1 MWEARGPRSAKTFE
15 SGASEE
21 STLLNLLAM
30 VRACSSTP
38 ELPQVVLT
46 PSTEE
51 RDVLR
56 ALPRIPSSGSCPSF
70 LAGNDEDGLRS
81 RYGSWKNFADGRGA
95 ASKGTCCLTV
105 GCFDMF
111 HRGHAKLLKRLTSE
125 CDKLIV
131 GVHDDESIWLN
142 KGVRVSDTVT
152 KRFATVQ
159 LALRPQ
165 DEAFIIR
172 AQDPTPYW
180 VGGTDSRG
188 RPVEG
193 MLEKARAEG
202 WSRFEYKRGD
212 DMLNFPGRQALQR
225 EGVTVKFLPY
235 TQGVSASKMRR
246 MWGLNMQARRRPSS
260 R

>member
-1 MWEARGPRSAKTFE
+1 MSRDQKFDTPGNFFEA
-15 SGASEE
+15 SGSQGIQAH
-21 STLLNLLAM
+21 TM
-30 VRACSSTP
+30 VRASSSTP
-38 ELPQVVLT
+38 ELPQVLLT
-46 PSTEE
+46 PSTRE
-51 RDVLR
+51 RD
-56 ALPRIPSSGSCPSF
+56 LPRIPSSGSCPSF